1 MLNVYIYV
9 LIVIYNIYNNLKY
22 LQEYSF
28 ILLSGKSQIETPY
41 VSLLLNEIKT
51 QLVWDGNLNKLTGYV
66 DIGVDS
72 F

>member
-1 MLNVYIYV
+1 MVFDIRCLSRIYSMLNVYIYV

-41 VSLLLNEIKT
+41 VSLLLNEIALKT
-51 QLVWDGNLNKLTGYV
+51 
-66 DIGVDS
+66 
-72 F
+72 